1 MTPSSSASLK
11 VVRAVC
17 PHDCPDTCAMLVT
30 VKDGRAIQVAGNPAQ
45 PFTRGVLCSK
55 VANYHERTHS
65 PDRLLFPMRR
75 SGPKGSGQFERITWE
90 SALTEI
96 AERFRGIASSPDG
109 PEAILPYSYGGTLGL
124 VQGRS
129 MDRRFFHRLG
139 ASLLARTICSSA
151 GDEAIALTIGA
162 QIGAD
167 PEMIP
172 ESRTIILWGSNV
184 ILSNLHLWPFIL
196 EARKRGARVIVIDP
210 YRTRT
215 AEEADVHLQIRPGAD
230 AALAL
235 GMMHVTF
242 GEGLEDREYLE
253 RYCVGGKE
261 LRERAKEYPPERVS
275 AITELPPDAIVSLAR
290 EYATAKPSIIRLNY
304 GMQRHAGGGAAVRAV
319 ACLPAII
326 GAWRHAAGGL
336 LLSTSGTYGF
346 DSRILERPD
355 LMRGTPRTINMTRLG
370 DALLNA
376 RPPVKALYVYN
387 SNPAAVA
394 PDQSSVTRGLLREDL
409 FTVVHDQFLT
419 DTANF
424 ADIVLPAT
432 TQLEHFDL
440 HKSYGHLYVML
451 NEPSIPPLGEAKCN
465 ADVFRLL
472 AVKMGFDDD
481 AFLETDREIAEQ
493 VLRSQSQALEG
504 ITMDRLAR
512 EGWARLNLPDRFA
525 PFAEG
530 RFPTPSGKCHL
541 FSEALA
547 RQGLDPLPAYVPPKE
562 SRASN
567 PELASR
573 YPLALLSPP
582 APGFLNTTFGNLPRT
597 LRANPKPFLDI
608 NPADAEDRNVA
619 SGDRVRVFNARG
631 SCALWARVTDRVR
644 VGVVVAPAIWWQKLS
659 PDGRNINHLTSQAVT
674 DLGGGATFYDC
685 LVDVEVNVE
694 KARSS

>member
-172 ESRTIILWGSNV
+172 ETRTIILWGSNV

-215 AEEADVHLQIRPGAD
+215 AEEADVHMQILPGAD

-235 GMMHVTF
+235 GMMHVIF

-253 RYCVGGKE
+253 RYCVGSKE

-290 EYATAKPSIIRLNY
+290 EYATAKPSMIRLNY

-394 PDQSSVTRGLLREDL
+394 PDQSIVTRGLLREDL
-409 FTVVHDQFLT
+409 FTIVHDQFLT

-472 AVKMGFDDD
+472 AAKMGFDDD

-504 ITMDRLAR
+504 ITMDMLAR

-530 RFPTPSGKCHL
+530 RFPTPSGKCQL

-597 LRANPKPFLDI
+597 LRANPKPHLDI

-644 VGVVVAPAIWWQKLS
+644 AGVVVAPAIWWQKLS
-659 PDGRNINHLTSQAVT
+659 PDGRNINHLTSQAVA

-685 LVDVEVNVE
+685 LVDVE
-694 KARSS
+694 KAQSS